1 MFSSDV
7 EEGQAKGNLGLKDGF
22 LLTVGGEAVGWKICD
37 GELGQRVVSFLVL
50 SSFFRGRVLIV
61 RLAGCLERR
70 RRELHRHVC
79 AGRAG
84 RAVLSDLRLTSPASG
99 ICTITRER

>member
-70 RRELHRHVC
+70 RRELHQHVC